1 MTTNTNTET
10 AAPSP
15 APYRSQVEP
24 GRDGFPQLVHSEWTK
39 LRTVRGW
46 MVGMAVA
53 GLITMLFGVLGPLGS
68 GSSCNS
74 SGSGASH
81 GCGTVQP
88 PTLGPDGEPVA
99 DGLSFVHKDVSGD
112 GSVTARLDS
121 MAGYYPSPNGPA
133 DTLAE
138 LSKDLEPW
146 ARAGVIVKASAE
158 PGAPYVAV
166 VATGANGVRMES
178 NFTSSDR
185 ASQGAATGGAI
196 SSASPQWLRLSRTG
210 DSFTGYESSD
220 GVTWHAIGTE
230 TVAGIPSNAQAGILA
245 STPDHSSTTYLF
257 GGSSIDGSTALV
269 VAQFDDV
276 AFTGGWTGG
285 DFAAPP
291 PVSQDNGPA
300 PGAALFQNTY
310 TQTGSTFSV
319 AGTGDITPSIAAASD
334 DTKSIEDGLIG
345 TFAGL
350 IALIVVAT
358 MFIASEYR
366 QGLIRT
372 TLSATPRRG
381 AVLAAKSL
389 VIGTLTFAV
398 GLVAAA
404 VAVPLVKSM
413 ETSQGIYVLP
423 ASTATE
429 VRVIVGTAL
438 LMAFVAVF
446 ATAVG
451 TLLRRGAGA
460 VAMVIALVILPY
472 VLAVASVLPAGTSQW
487 LLRLTPAAGF
497 AVQQSLQEYPHF
509 AQVTSAYVPAAGYY
523 PLSPWAGLAVTFAFA
538 AAALGLA
545 TYVLRRRDA

>member
-1 MTTNTNTET
+1 MSTDTITG
-10 AAPSP
+10 
-15 APYRSQVEP
+15 YRSERP
-24 GRDGFPQLVHSEWTK
+24 AGRDGLTHLVHAEWTK

-46 MVGMAVA
+46 MAGMAVA
-53 GLITMLFGVLGPLGS
+53 GLITMLFGILGPLGS
-68 GSSCNS
+68 GSACHS
-74 SGSGASH
+74 SNPD
-81 GCGTVQP
+81 GCGAP
-88 PTLGPDGEPVA
+88 PAPTLGPDGEPVT
-99 DGLSFVHKDVSGD
+99 DELSFVHKDVTGD
-112 GSVTARLDS
+112 GTITVRLDS
-121 MAGYYPSPNGPA
+121 MTGYYAPPNGPA
-133 DTLAE
+133 DSLAD
-138 LSKDLEPW
+138 LSKSLEPW
-146 ARAGVIVKASAE
+146 ARAGVIIKASAE
-158 PGAPYVAV
+158 PGAAYVAV

-178 NFTSSDR
+178 NFTTSDR
-185 ASQGAATGGAI
+185 ASQGAAAGGAI
-196 SSASPQWLRLSRTG
+196 SSASPQWLRLSRAG
-210 DSFTGYESSD
+210 DSFTGYESGD
-220 GVTWHAIGTE
+220 GVNWNAIGTE
-230 TVAGIPSNAQAGILA
+230 TVAGIPSSAQAGMLA
-245 STPDHSSTTYLF
+245 STPDHGSTTYLF
-257 GGSSIDGSTALV
+257 GGSSVDSSTALV

-276 AFTGGWTGG
+276 EFTDRWTGG
-285 DFAAPP
+285 AFAAPP
-291 PVSQDNGPA
+291 PVNQDNGPA

-310 TQTGSTFSV
+310 TQTGGTFSV
-319 AGTGDITPSIAAASD
+319 NGTGDITPSIAAASD

-389 VIGTLTFAV
+389 VIGAVTFVV
-398 GLVAAA
+398 GLVAAG

-429 VRVIVGTAL
+429 LRVIVGTAL
-438 LMAFVAVF
+438 LMALVAVF

-460 VAMVIALVILPY
+460 VALVITLVILPY

-497 AVQQSLQEYPHF
+497 AVQQSLQEYPGY

-523 PLSPWAGLAVTFAFA
+523 PLSPWAGLAVTFAFT

>member
-1 MTTNTNTET
+1 MTTNTNTV
-10 AAPSP
+10 PP

-24 GRDGFPQLVHSEWTK
+24 GRDGFPQLVRSEWTK

-46 MVGMAVA
+46 MVGMAIA

-68 GSSCNS
+68 GSACHS
-74 SGSGASH
+74 SNPN
-81 GCGTVQP
+81 GCGAP
-88 PTLGPDGEPVA
+88 PAPTLGPGGEPVT
-99 DGLSFVHKDVSGD
+99 DGLSFVHKGVSGD
-112 GSVTARLDS
+112 GAITARLDS
-121 MAGYYPSPNGPA
+121 MTGYFPSANGPA

-138 LSKDLEPW
+138 LSKGLEPW
-146 ARAGVIVKASAE
+146 ARAGIIVKASAA
-158 PGAPYVAV
+158 PGAAYVAV

-178 NFTSSDR
+178 NFTSSNR

-220 GVTWHAIGTE
+220 GVNWNAIGTE
-230 TVAGIPSNAQAGILA
+230 TVTGIPSSAQAGMLA
-245 STPDHSSTTYLF
+245 ATPDHGSTTYLF
-257 GGSSIDGSTALV
+257 GGSSVDSSSALL

-276 AFTGGWTGG
+276 TFTGGWTGG

-291 PVSQDNGPA
+291 VLSQNNGPA
-300 PGAALFQNTY
+300 PGALLFQNTY
-310 TQTGSTFSV
+310 TQTGTTFSV
-319 AGTGDITPSIAAASD
+319 NGTGDIAPSIAAASD

-358 MFIASEYR
+358 MFIASEFR
-366 QGLIRT
+366 VGMIRT

-389 VIGTLTFAV
+389 VIGTVTFVV
-398 GLVAAA
+398 GLVAAG

-429 VRVIVGTAL
+429 LRVIVGTAML
-438 LMAFVAVF
+438 LALVAVF

-460 VAMVIALVILPY
+460 VALVIALVILPY
-472 VLAVASVLPAGTSQW
+472 VLAVASVLPTGTAQW

-497 AVQQSLQEYPHF
+497 AVQQSLQVYPGY
-509 AQVTSAYVPAAGYY
+509 AQVTSAFVPAAGYY
-523 PLSPWAGLAVTFAFA
+523 PLSPWAGLAVTCAFT
-538 AAALGLA
+538 AAALALA